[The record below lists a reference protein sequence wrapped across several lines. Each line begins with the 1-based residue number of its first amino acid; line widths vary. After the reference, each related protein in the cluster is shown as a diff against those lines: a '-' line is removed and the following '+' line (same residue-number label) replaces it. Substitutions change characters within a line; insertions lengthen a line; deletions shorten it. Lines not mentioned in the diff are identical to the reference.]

1 MPTSFR
7 SKNFPALA
15 SRCETATQEEAE
27 VRDRDSF
34 GLCCNTSM
42 DQHNLDCHLLGE
54 AKQRI

>member
-1 MPTSFR
+1 MSTSFR

-27 VRDRDSF
+27 VRDGDS
-34 GLCCNTSM
+34 GLCCDASM
-42 DQHNLDCHLLGE
+42 NQHNLDCHLFGE

>member
-1 MPTSFR
+1 MSTSFR

-27 VRDRDSF
+27 VRDGDS
-34 GLCCNTSM
+34 GLFCDASM
-42 DQHNLDCHLLGE
+42 NQHNLDCHLFGE